1 MAQRLG
7 DILLK
12 HRKVTPESLQ
22 RALERQ
28 RQTGARLGEILKD
41 MGVLVDEEVA
51 ALLAEQL
58 GIPNIP
64 PHEIRPDPGLSSVLP
79 EEVARDLRAVP
90 VSQTAE
96 ELLVAMEDPLD
107 LGAVERITAMTKKKV
122 RPAATTSEGIRRGL
136 TKLYG
141 MDPVLAQAV
150 RLQAVSAPR
159 TEETEASTEG
169 PAVRLVDQIVE
180 NAIAEG
186 ASDVHWE
193 PVKNGVRVRYRVDG
207 VLRTAETLPA
217 AVYPSVVARIK
228 VMASMD
234 VSQKRLPQDGG
245 VHVERFGREV
255 DIRVS
260 TMPTL
265 YGEKVVMRILDK
277 SRAITDLNKLGFS
290 EGDLSK
296 YLDLIRR
303 PHGMILVTGPTGC
316 GKTTT
321 LNATLH
327 ALNRPEV
334 NIITIEDPIEYEIQG
349 VNQVQV
355 NPKAGL
361 DFPDG
366 LRAALR
372 QDPNIIMVGEIR
384 DSVTAQIAVRAAL
397 TGHLVLSTLHT
408 NDAPSALTRLVDMG
422 VEGFLV
428 ASAVVGVVAQR
439 LVRALCSACAMKFEL
454 EESSALRRFFGI
466 PPGPFEAYRAQG
478 CERCRNTGYRGRLA
492 IFEVLPV
499 TPSLQSMVMEK
510 APAWKLREEA
520 VRQGMRGLLQ
530 DGFEKA
536 LEGRTTLDEVVRV
549 AFGSE

>member
-1 MAQRLG
+1 MRRLG

-12 HRKVTPESLQ
+12 HKKITQETLD

-28 RQTGARLGEILKD
+28 RQTGNRLGEVLKD
-41 MGVLVDEEVA
+41 MGAVVDEEVA
-51 ALLAEQL
+51 AVLAEQL

-64 PHEIRPDPGLSSVLP
+64 PREIRPDPGLSSVLP
-79 EEVARDLRAVP
+79 EGVARNLRVVP
-90 VSQTAE
+90 VSQTGQ

-107 LGAVERITAMTKKKV
+107 LGAIERVTAMTKKKV
-122 RPAATTSEGIRRGL
+122 RPAATTPEGIRRGL
-136 TKLYG
+136 AKLYG
-141 MDPVLAQAV
+141 VDPAVAQAAH
-150 RLQAVSAPR
+150 LQATSAPR
-159 TEETEASTEG
+159 AGETGPSVEG
-169 PAVRLVDQIVE
+169 PFVRLVDQVVE
-180 NAIAEG
+180 NAVAEG
-186 ASDVHWE
+186 ASDIHWE
-193 PVKNGVRVRYRVDG
+193 PVKDGVRVRYRVDG
-207 VLRTAETLPA
+207 VLRTVDTLPA
-217 AVYPSVVARIK
+217 SVYPSVVARIK

-245 VHVERFGREV
+245 VHLEALGREV

-277 SRAITDLNKLGFS
+277 SKAITDLGSLGFS
-290 EGDLSK
+290 EQDLSK

-303 PHGMILVTGPTGC
+303 PYGMILVTGPTGS

-334 NIITIEDPIEYEIQG
+334 NIVTVEDPIEYEIPG
-349 VNQVQV
+349 VNQTQV

-361 DFPDG
+361 DFPDA

-384 DSVTAQIAVRAAL
+384 DSITAQMAVRAAL

-408 NDAPSALTRLVDMG
+408 NDAPGALTRLVDMG
-422 VEGFLV
+422 VEPFLV

-439 LVRALCSACAMKFEL
+439 LVRALCPACGRKSEL
-454 EESSALRRFFGI
+454 EEASPLRRLFGI
-466 PPGPFEAYRAQG
+466 HPGPFQAYRASA
-478 CERCRNTGYRGRLA
+478 CERCGNTGYRGRLA
-492 IFEVLPV
+492 LFEVMPV
-499 TPSLQSMVMEK
+499 TSSLQSMVMEK
-510 APAWKLREEA
+510 APAWRLREEA
-520 VRQGMRGLLQ
+520 LRQGMKGLLQ

-549 AFGSE
+549 AFGAD